1 MIEQIRKLIE
11 SLSTKQ
17 KIGIGAGTL
26 LVAASLLWFVRWN
39 HERDFAVLYSNLAA
53 EDASAVVAKL
63 KESAT
68 EYRLSPDGTTVKVPG
83 ARVPEL
89 RLQMASAGIP
99 KTGRIGFELF
109 DRNNFGVTEFTEQVN
124 YNRALEGEI
133 ERTVATIAEVEQA
146 RVHIS
151 PAKDSVFLDHRR
163 PAKAS
168 VLLKLRPDKQL
179 ARNNAIAI
187 ARLVSNAVE
196 GLTPEAVSILDIHG
210 NVLNKE
216 KKDGGEDEVNTA
228 RIEYRRNIE
237 RDLLA
242 KVNSTLEP
250 LLGPD
255 RFRAAVS
262 VEIDYST
269 ADQSEESFDP
279 AKSVMTTSQ
288 RQEDVTATVT
298 PSGVPGVPTNL
309 PRPTARPGSAGSAPI
324 TRRSENIN
332 YQTSRMV
339 KKTHIPQGVVRR
351 ISVGVLLDHNVR
363 WETQNGKSKAIAS
376 PPAPEQLKAARDVVA
391 GVVGI
396 EADRGDQ
403 IVVEALPFEQTLA
416 LVNPRPAPVPAA
428 PADPVTWYKQAV
440 EKRDPVVLGVT
451 AAAVLTLLAIV
462 VLVLKSR
469 KKRTV
474 QVTVN
479 AQDAVE
485 GGTETKA
492 VTDGEGDPEE
502 AGSQTG
508 SGSRGELAS
517 AGPTLVDKF
526 EMQLSAEMSERQKR
540 EVEQETEILSALH
553 STLKLPS
560 AATKKSEVLAKHLA
574 EECRKNPEGIAQIV
588 RTWMA
593 DND

>member
-1 MIEQIRKLIE
+1 MPEQIRKLLE

-17 KIGIGAGTL
+17 KIGIGAGAL
-26 LVAASLLWFVRWN
+26 LVAASLFWFVRWN
-39 HERDFAVLYSNLAA
+39 RERDFAVLYSNLAA
-53 EDASAVVAKL
+53 EDASAVVSKL

-68 EYRLSPDGTTVKVPG
+68 EYRLSSDGGTVKVPN
-83 ARVPEL
+83 ARIPEL

-109 DRNNFGVTEFTEQVN
+109 DRNNFGITEFTEQVN
-124 YNRALEGEI
+124 YYRALEGEI

-168 VLLKLRPDKQL
+168 VLLKLRTDKQL

-196 GLTPEAVSILDIHG
+196 GLGPESVSILDIHG

-237 RDLLA
+237 RDMLT

-309 PRPTARPGSAGSAPI
+309 PRPAARPGSAGSGPI

-332 YQTSRMV
+332 YQTSRLV
-339 KKTHIPQGVVRR
+339 KRTHIPQGVVRR

-363 WETQNGKSKAIAS
+363 WETQNGKPKAIAS
-376 PPAPEQLKAARDVVA
+376 PPTPEQLKAARDVVA

-403 IVVEALPFEQTLA
+403 IVVETLPFEQTLA
-416 LVNPRPAPVPAA
+416 LVNPRPPAVPAA
-428 PADPVTWYKQAV
+428 PADAIAWYKQAI
-440 EKRDPVVLGVT
+440 EKRDPVALGVT
-451 AAAVLTLLAIV
+451 GGIVLVLLILV
-462 VLVLKSR
+462 VLILKSR
-469 KKRTV
+469 KKQAV

-479 AQDAVE
+479 GQGAVE
-485 GGTETKA
+485 GGTEAKA
-492 VTDGEGDPEE
+492 VE
-502 AGSQTG
+502 AGESETG
-508 SGSRGELAS
+508 AEGPDKPNSPRGELAP
-517 AGPTLVDKF
+517 AEPTLADKF
-526 EMQLSAEMSERQKR
+526 EMQLSAEMAERQKR
-540 EVEQETEILSALH
+540 ELEQEKEILGALH

-560 AATKKSEVLAKHLA
+560 AATKKAEVLSKHLL
-574 EECRKNPEGIAQIV
+574 EECRKNPDGIAQIV
-588 RTWMA
+588 RTWMG

>member
-1 MIEQIRKLIE
+1 MLEQIRKLFE

-26 LVAASLLWFVRWN
+26 VVAASLVWFVRWN
-39 HERDFAVLYSNLAA
+39 RERDFALLYSNLSA
-53 EDASAVVAKL
+53 EDASAVVTKL

-68 EYRLSPDGTTVKVPG
+68 DYRLSSDGTAIRVPN
-83 ARVPEL
+83 ARIPEL

-124 YNRALEGEI
+124 YYRALEGEI

-168 VLLKLRPDKQL
+168 VLLKLRAEKQL

-187 ARLVSNAVE
+187 AQLVSNAVE
-196 GLTPEAVSILDIHG
+196 GLNPQAVSILDIHG

-237 RDLLA
+237 RDMLA

-262 VEIDYST
+262 VEIDHST
-269 ADQSEESFDP
+269 AEQSEESFDP

-288 RQEDVTATVT
+288 RQEDVTAAVT

-309 PRPTARPGSAGSAPI
+309 PRPTARPGTAGSGPI

-332 YQTSRMV
+332 YQTSRLV
-339 KKTHIPQGVVRR
+339 KRTHVPQGVVRR

-363 WETQNGKSKAIAS
+363 WETQNGKPKAVAS
-376 PPAPEQLKAARDVVA
+376 APTPEQLKAARDVVA
-391 GVVGI
+391 GAVGI

-416 LVNPRPAPVPAA
+416 LVNPKPAPVAAA
-428 PADPVTWYKQAV
+428 PADPVTWLKQAV
-440 EKRDPVVLGVT
+440 EKRDPLVLGGIG
-451 AAAVLTLLAIV
+451 AILLVLIAII
-462 VLVLKSR
+462 VLVLRSR
-469 KKRTV
+469 KKAAV
-474 QVTVN
+474 EVTLN
-479 AQDAVE
+479 AQQSVE
-485 GGTETKA
+485 GGLEAKA
-492 VTDGEGDPEE
+492 VTDGSSE
-502 AGSQTG
+502 AESEPGAG
-508 SGSRGELAS
+508 AADAAAELAP
-517 AGPTLVDKF
+517 AGPTLADRF
-526 EMQLSAEMSERQKR
+526 EMQLSAEMMERQKR
-540 EVEQETEILSALH
+540 EAEQESEILNALH
-553 STLKLPS
+553 TTLKLPS
-560 AATKKSEVLAKHLA
+560 AATKKSEVLAKHLG

-588 RTWMA
+588 RTWMG